1 MLREQKSADELQE
14 YLRYVRTEWMG
25 LEDAP
30 QMNERERA
38 LAPRLDGSTRAAR
51 RRRASRPSWALA
63 NIRAWE
69 MTVMTIETT
78 RDSLHAW
85 RKPRRRT
92 NVRLYGTPA
101 ILKT

>member
-1 MLREQKSADELQE
+1 MLRDQKSADELQE

-38 LAPRLDGSTRAAR
+38 LAPRLDGSTR
-51 RRRASRPSWALA
+51 
-63 NIRAWE
+63 
-69 MTVMTIETT
+69 
-78 RDSLHAW
+78 DSLHGW

>member
-1 MLREQKSADELQE
+1 MKISILDDYADTLRTLDCFTK
-14 YLRYVRTEWMG
+14 
-25 LEDAP
+25 
-30 QMNERERA
+30 
-38 LAPRLDGSTRAAR
+38 LAT
-51 RRRASRPSWALA
+51 SRPSSALA

-69 MTVMTIETT
+69 MTVMTIEPT
-78 RDSLHAW
+78 RESLHGW